1 MIVQVDLSSNDAACS
16 PSQTEGAKADV
27 KTDKEGDDEPVKGG
41 HQPTVMPAAD
51 IRGQQPSQRALRVA
65 ELEKSLSNLK
75 NDNSGRTKA
84 RRKTIMY
91 SLSILLCK

>member
-1 MIVQVDLSSNDAACS
+1 MLVQVNLGGSDSTCCLSR
-16 PSQTEGAKADV
+16 TEGGKAEV
-27 KTDKEGDDEPVKGG
+27 TAKEGDDGPVKGG